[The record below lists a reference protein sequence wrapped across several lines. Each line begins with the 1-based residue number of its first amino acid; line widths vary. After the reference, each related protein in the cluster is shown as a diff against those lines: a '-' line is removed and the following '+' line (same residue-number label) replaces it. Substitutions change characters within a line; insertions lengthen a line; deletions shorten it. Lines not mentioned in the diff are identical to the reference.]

1 MTRRTLIPD
10 ADNAAVGKY
19 TLKRLIKN
27 GALFH
32 GALRFIFNGVR
43 VNNIVFGAKGYVN
56 TSVSQKGPEESV
68 PEPNP
73 DGEGKRFF
81 HRSTKMETKT
91 RTRKTLVSLA
101 EGGISIAL
109 ALALSYV
116 DIPLGIQGGS
126 FDLVMVPLFVFAL
139 RHGLAHGITAGF
151 AFGTLKYFLSNGF
164 AISWVSILF
173 DYSGAYAVTGLAALA
188 MLGAAGIA
196 VTTKRT
202 VLGVIIG
209 GLARFAVH
217 YVSGVTVYAQ
227 WMPEEYMGLPMT
239 TPFIYSFLYNG
250 LYMIPNIIAAAIVA
264 PIVVAALRRAKL

>member
-1 MTRRTLIPD
+1 MFDL
-10 ADNAAVGKY
+10 
-19 TLKRLIKN
+19 N

-43 VNNIVFGAKGYVN
+43 VNNIAAGVKAMFN

-73 DGEGKRFF
+73 DGEGNRSF
-81 HRSTKMETKT
+81 HRSTKMETK
-91 RTRKTLVSLA
+91 RRKTLVSLS

-139 RHGLAHGITAGF
+139 RHGLAYGVTAGF

-188 MLGAAGIA
+188 MVGTVGGT
-196 VTTKRT
+196 VTTKRA
-202 VLGVIIG
+202 VLGVVIG
-209 GLARFAVH
+209 GMTRFAVH
-217 YVSGVTVYAQ
+217 YLSGVTVYAQ
-227 WMPEEYMGLPMT
+227 WMPEEYMGLPMS